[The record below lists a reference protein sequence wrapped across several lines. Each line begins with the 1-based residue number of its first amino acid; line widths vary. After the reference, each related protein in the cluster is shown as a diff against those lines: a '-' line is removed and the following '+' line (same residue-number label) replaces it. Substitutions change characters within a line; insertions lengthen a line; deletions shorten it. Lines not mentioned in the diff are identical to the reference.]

1 MVLVILMISVCM
13 LQYVL
18 HGLINGV
25 HLQCGVW
32 GLVEQLIQSMLALFL
47 SLATV
52 LVFDRVRSI
61 LTRLSQHGCSI
72 A

>member
-1 MVLVILMISVCM
+1 MLLVILMISVCM

-32 GLVEQLIQSMLALFL
+32 GLVEQLIQSMLASFL

-52 LVFDRVRSI
+52 LVFD
-61 LTRLSQHGCSI
+61 LY
-72 A
+72 